1 MKTASNLRPASSPV
15 ALAGSLS
22 DQQHLSDLIG
32 VVYDAAIDP
41 SLWEN
46 AIQRATYFVGGVGGG
61 LFCKDVG
68 AYHAAS
74 PHHFGFDPPLPAELF
89 EGSTHPPSGTFSVS
103 LNGRLRPPI

>member
-46 AIQRATYFVGGVGGG
+46 AIQRATYFVCRR
-61 LFCKDVG
+61 LPRRQP
-68 AYHAAS
+68 AS
-74 PHHFGFDPPLPAELF
+74 LW
-89 EGSTHPPSGTFSVS
+89 
-103 LNGRLRPPI
+103 I